1 MSRAEIRFERF
12 RMAQQELFDAETR
25 LNKRLEEDMKAT
37 EEFKMME
44 ANLQE
49 LLTSNVTLVWPE
61 TLPLM
66 L

>member
-1 MSRAEIRFERF
+1 
-12 RMAQQELFDAETR
+12 MAQQELFDAETR

>member
-61 TLPLM
+61 TLSFM